1 MSGDPL
7 SDSCRSVVANAQGEV
22 FGRILGDCVHLA
34 SSGVIEN
41 ALELCVPLS
50 YGSEEDIRAFNDT
63 EQARTTGIR
72 FDFALASQVGGNELT
87 CGPVQVPATYG
98 TAAPAALAEGAE
110 VPGRL
115 GPVMW
120 NWEDSEEWGR
130 LQPGWLYLPLRP
142 SRAHAVYAKAC

>member
-34 SSGVIEN
+34 SSGAIEN

-50 YGSEEDIRAFNDT
+50 YGSSEDIKAFNDT

-72 FDFALASQVGGNELT
+72 FDFALASQVGLVRSSPVDRCRCRPPMGRPRRRRWPKGLK
-87 CGPVQVPATYG
+87 CLAGWGP
-98 TAAPAALAEGAE
+98 
-110 VPGRL
+110 
-115 GPVMW
+115 
-120 NWEDSEEWGR
+120 
-130 LQPGWLYLPLRP
+130 
-142 SRAHAVYAKAC
+142 